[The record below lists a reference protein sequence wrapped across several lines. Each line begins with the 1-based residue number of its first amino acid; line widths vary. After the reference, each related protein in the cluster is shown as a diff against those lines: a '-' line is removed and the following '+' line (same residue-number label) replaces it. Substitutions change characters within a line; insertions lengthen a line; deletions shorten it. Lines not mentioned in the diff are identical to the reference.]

1 MPEGKKSIFLNVA
14 IIVAV
19 VLTIVIIGENI
30 KTALT
35 PQYRYREVDAKAVL
49 KAIEDA
55 GLVPTEAKYYKT
67 LQTQ

>member
-14 IIVAV
+14 IVVAV

-55 GLVPTEAKYYKT
+55 GLVPTEAKFYKALDT
-67 LQTQ
+67 K